1 MSAND
6 AKIPSVSLMFAII
19 LFGPHSNRLGT
30 VRIRLD
36 AVSRFR
42 CVRSLHTTTRIGK
55 GHHKS
60 CVFAH
65 RHLGTGRR
73 ETIQCVETVQGGRIA
88 NARETCGRRPAFV
101 VAPKIVYLY
110 WKISLRKNI
119 RVKCEYFVKCLL
131 LIWGIYFR

>member
-1 MSAND
+1 MMQ
-6 AKIPSVSLMFAII
+6 KFHQCHLCFR
-19 LFGPHSNRLGT
+19 LTFFYPHSNRLGT

-101 VAPKIVYLY
+101 VAAKVLYLY
-110 WKISLRKNI
+110 WKISLRTNI
-119 RVKCEYFVKCLL
+119 RVKCKYFVKCLL